1 MGKKRRFIQRARKF
15 AKKYFKVLDGFDGL
29 ADDAEI
35 ESYAA
40 FTDTIVSTDN
50 ENQTVTW
57 TGRMLGKVSV
67 VPNLGIEYSLD
78 GAAFA
83 AAIDAAITD
92 NGSGDVDEYT
102 YTSNGAAGV
111 AGRIGTGAALSVGT
125 HTVVIRPKGS
135 TDAQLDKEVSFT
147 IRENKIAIVTGAFTP
162 DGSGNIVVDA
172 SAVIGA
178 GKKAAGSDA
187 NAEFAQNGYQVT
199 AKDANGDVVAVVAA
213 RANVLKNAGT
223 DGTILSASVVNGTV
237 ITLTITPK
245 DNTNALLTASAV
257 EHTITVTA

>member
-15 AKKYFKVLDGFDGL
+15 AKKYFKVLDGFNG
-29 ADDAEI
+29 ATDDAEI

-40 FTDTIVSTDN
+40 FIDTIVATDN
-50 ENQTVTW
+50 ENQTVTF
-57 TGRMLGKVSV
+57 TGRVLGKVSV
-67 VPNLGIEYSLD
+67 VTNLGIETN
-78 GAAFA
+78 
-83 AAIDAAITD
+83 IDSAGFVVSPNAAITD
-92 NGSGDVDEYT
+92 NESGDIDEFT
-102 YTSNGAAGV
+102 YTSNPTGV
-111 AGRIGTGAALSVGT
+111 ADALGIGAPLSVGT

-135 TDAQLDKEVSFT
+135 TDTQLDKEISFA

-223 DGTILSASVVNGTV
+223 DGTILNANVVNGTV